1 MVSWFDYKLPFY
13 MSASSVLCKY
23 TEHIGYIKTVN
34 VLSLKKLNNAFIADI
49 DNTHFA
55 FSAYTVLGF
64 LYE

>member
-1 MVSWFDYKLPFY
+1 

-23 TEHIGYIKTVN
+23 TEHIGYVKTVK
-34 VLSLKKLNNAFIADI
+34 VLLLKKLNNAFIADI

>member
-49 DNTHFA
+49 DNTLFCI
-55 FSAYTVLGF
+55 FSIYSPGF
-64 LYE
+64 FI